1 MRDGAEVDARFEQ
14 VNSGA
19 VAQAVWVD
27 SFAFKRRQSLR
38 SAFNVFSQDE
48 ACAEA
53 GERIAT
59 LVPKHRLCF
68 VRTEANCSV
77 EVLLQQLSGLRP
89 EGTDAFFTAVAK
101 KRQAWR
107 RGQSKVT
114 GFK

>member
-1 MRDGAEVDARFEQ
+1 MRDGAEIDPRFEQ

-53 GERIAT
+53 GERIAMST
-59 LVPKHRLCF
+59 LFGVIWATRRR
-68 VRTEANCSV
+68 VRTPINV
-77 EVLLQQLSGLRP
+77 WGN
-89 EGTDAFFTAVAK
+89 
-101 KRQAWR
+101 
-107 RGQSKVT
+107 
-114 GFK
+114 

>member
-1 MRDGAEVDARFEQ
+1 MRDGAEIDARFEQ

-48 ACAEA
+48 ACAAA
-53 GERIAT
+53 GERTAT

-68 VRTEANCSV
+68 MRTEANSSV
-77 EVLLQQLSGLRP
+77 EVLLHQFTGLRP
-89 EGTDAFFTAVAK
+89 EGTDASFSAFAK
-101 KRQAWR
+101 KRHHGR
-107 RGQSKVT
+107 RFQS
-114 GFK
+114 

>member
-1 MRDGAEVDARFEQ
+1 MRDGAEIDARFEQ

-27 SFAFKRRQSLR
+27 WFAFKRRQSLC

-48 ACAEA
+48 ACAKA

-68 VRTEANCSV
+68 VRTEASCSV
-77 EVLLQQLSGLRP
+77 EGLLQQVSGLRP
-89 EGTDAFFTAVAK
+89 EGTDEFFTAFTE
-101 KRQAWR
+101 KRHAGWR
-107 RGQSKVT
+107 RQS
-114 GFK
+114 